1 MGDTTNKAWAEFKT
15 PLSQDALLLFC
26 HDVEQLFR
34 INPYLEVIKW
44 KKIQPHKHYIDVL
57 NHSQNPGFSLQTTL
71 YVTDIANGIKLH
83 YAKGI
88 KSDTTIVASATVEG
102 SKLVIT
108 ENYNTH
114 QIDSDANL
122 LATVD
127 KSLKQWA
134 EEIQA
139 YLINW
144 NRWSWFL
151 PWRYYKQR
159 IWLPMK
165 PSARR
170 IAYMLIWISFI
181 EIALIGLGVIVYLLD
196 YR

>member
-1 MGDTTNKAWAEFKT
+1 MLPIW
-15 PLSQDALLLFC
+15 
-26 HDVEQLFR
+26 
-34 INPYLEVIKW
+34 
-44 KKIQPHKHYIDVL
+44 IQPHKYYIDVL
-57 NHSQNPGFSLQTTL
+57 NHSQNPEFSLQTALST
-71 YVTDIANGIKLH
+71 TDITNGIKLH
-83 YAKGI
+83 YSKGI
-88 KSDTTIVASATVEG
+88 KSDTTIVASDTAEG

-108 ENYNTH
+108 ENYKPH
-114 QIDSDANL
+114 QIDSNVNL

-127 KSLKQWA
+127 KSLMKWA
-134 EEIQA
+134 EEIQT

-170 IAYMLIWISFI
+170 ITYMLIWISFI
-181 EIALIGLGVIVYLLD
+181 EIALIGLGVVIYLLN